1 MNQSFNERTS
11 SPIQA
16 INQASLSADALSSD
30 PKHFAI
36 SNLTST
42 SVVIVMCI
50 WINSECMNVMKD
62 RRNESKTEASSL
74 AARVELMITI

>member
-16 INQASLSADALSSD
+16 INQAGLSADALSSD

-42 SVVIVMCI
+42 SVVIVMVHLNQFGMHECNERQKE
-50 WINSECMNVMKD
+50 WIKGL
-62 RRNESKTEASSL
+62 KL
-74 AARVELMITI
+74 AA

>member
-42 SVVIVMCI
+42 SVVIVMVHL
-50 WINSECMNVMKD
+50 NQLGMHEC
-62 RRNESKTEASSL
+62 NEGQKE
-74 AARVELMITI
+74 